1 MAYTA
6 SSFAAPLLTVF
17 RSFSGLRTHQTAATF
32 ATHAIDPVLDGVL
45 VPAWRGARAAAAW
58 VRFVQRAGLS
68 LYLLLVGAAVVA
80 SLLYLL
86 VAGRTP

>member
-1 MAYTA
+1 VRTQRTA
-6 SSFAAPLLTVF
+6 VA
-17 RSFSGLRTHQTAATF
+17 F

-58 VRFVQRAGLS
+58 LRHVQRGGLS